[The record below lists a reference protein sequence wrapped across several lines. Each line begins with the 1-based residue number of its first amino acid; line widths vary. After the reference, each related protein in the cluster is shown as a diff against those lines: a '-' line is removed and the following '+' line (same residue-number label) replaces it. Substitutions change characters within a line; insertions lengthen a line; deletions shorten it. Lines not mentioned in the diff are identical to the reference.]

1 MGKKMLFKWARK
13 YAFFSFKDTLE
24 LNQAI
29 NQIDKTGTSVP
40 AANRAPCG
48 NKTFSTH
55 QETLKI
61 QALSN
66 LAAPPRATN

>member
-1 MGKKMLFKWARK
+1 VGKNAVQVGEKIWV
-13 YAFFSFKDTLE
+13 FSFKDTLE

-40 AANRAPCG
+40 AANRALHS
-48 NKTFSTH
+48 NKTSSAR

>member
-1 MGKKMLFKWARK
+1 M
-13 YAFFSFKDTLE
+13 FFSFKDTLE
-24 LNQAI
+24 LHQAI

-40 AANRAPCG
+40 AANRTLCS

-55 QETLKI
+55 QEALKI

-66 LAAPPRATN
+66 LAAPLRATN